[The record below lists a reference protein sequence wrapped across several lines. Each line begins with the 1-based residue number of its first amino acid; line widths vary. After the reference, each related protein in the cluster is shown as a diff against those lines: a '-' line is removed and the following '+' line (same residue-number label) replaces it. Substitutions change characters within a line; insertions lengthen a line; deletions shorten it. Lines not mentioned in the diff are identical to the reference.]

1 MSAAYN
7 EKQKKLV
14 LPEFE
19 YFFFLW
25 VSGHRKGIG
34 RLSLFLLSRLPITSV
49 LLNLFFFLFLSLF
62 YAATAP
68 AVRTR

>member
-19 YFFFLW
+19 YFFF
-25 VSGHRKGIG
+25 SGFQVIERG
-34 RLSLFLLSRLPITSV
+34 L
-49 LLNLFFFLFLSLF
+49 
-62 YAATAP
+62 AD
-68 AVRTR
+68 